1 MDFEN
6 EGNFLNS
13 SLQKYNQE
21 QEIRFSTSETGK
33 KIKHEK
39 RKSLL
44 VKLCYQAFSLLLVEI
59 QTSPLLEGI

>member
-33 KIKHEK
+33 KN
-39 RKSLL
+39 
-44 VKLCYQAFSLLLVEI
+44 
-59 QTSPLLEGI
+59 